1 MNASSPKPS
10 RDKSA
15 RAIPDDIAERLGA
28 RRYRLLMQ
36 WIRDVNGTYDA
47 ALASVITDKSIVL
60 DAGCSRGD
68 PDLPSLSNA
77 KQTVG
82 CDADIAGLRA
92 NTLVRDRVAAS
103 LETLPFR
110 NEAFDVIVCK
120 FVIEH
125 VPSPL
130 RVFKEFWRVLRPGG
144 VLALLTPNRLS
155 LFAFVST
162 LVPYNL
168 KQSIKKRLFG
178 GHPEDTFRTYYR
190 ANTPRALGRLLRES
204 GFTRDRI
211 EMLAGLWAFF
221 IFSTPLARCVRA
233 IERAQTRVPLLRQY
247 STHILGVWRKPLG
260 AGAC

>member
-1 MNASSPKPS
+1 MSVSSPKPS
-10 RDKSA
+10 RDKGA
-15 RAIPDDIAERLGA
+15 RAVPGDIAERLGA

-36 WIRDVNGTYDA
+36 WIRDVNGAYDA
-47 ALASVITDKSIVL
+47 ALSAVITDKSIVL

-68 PDLPSLSNA
+68 PDLPSIANA

-82 CDADIAGLRA
+82 CDADIDGLRA
-92 NTLVRDRVAAS
+92 NTLVRDRVLTP

-110 NEAFDVIVCK
+110 NDAFDVIVCK

-130 RVFKEFWRVLRPGG
+130 QVFKEFWRVLRPGG

-155 LFAFVST
+155 LFAFVSA

-168 KQSIKKRLFG
+168 KQAIKKRLFG

-190 ANTPRALGRLLRES
+190 ANTPRTLDRLLRES
-204 GFTRDRI
+204 GFARGHV

-221 IFSTPLARCVRA
+221 IFSTPLALCVRA
-233 IERAQTRVPLLRQY
+233 IERAQTHVPLLRRC